1 MLDALDRIRS
11 ARPDLV
17 VRTSTTPS
25 FTLNALYYGL
35 EDGADALK
43 VDAYSAA
50 MMDAKICLVPRG
62 TNPET
67 YRYFEALRYG
77 CIAIAEQQPDFP
89 FYRGAPIVQID
100 DWRKLDGV
108 LAALLSDPERMDR
121 LHAQGT
127 AWWRDRCS
135 AEHIGNMMARTIRE
149 VRASSGAASG
159 RVRQ

>member
-1 MLDALDRIRS
+1 MLDSLDRIRS

-25 FTLNALYYGL
+25 FTLNALYYGH
-35 EDGADALK
+35 EDGTDALK

-50 MMDAKICLVPRG
+50 MMDARICLVPRG

-89 FYRGAPIVQID
+89 FYRGAPVVQID
-100 DWRKLDGV
+100 DWRRLDEV
-108 LAALLSDPERMDR
+108 LAALLSDPEKMSR
-121 LHAQGT
+121 LHADGP

-135 AEHIGNMMARTIRE
+135 AEQIGTMMARTVRE
-149 VRASSGAASG
+149 VRGPVATESGP
-159 RVRQ
+159 VRQ